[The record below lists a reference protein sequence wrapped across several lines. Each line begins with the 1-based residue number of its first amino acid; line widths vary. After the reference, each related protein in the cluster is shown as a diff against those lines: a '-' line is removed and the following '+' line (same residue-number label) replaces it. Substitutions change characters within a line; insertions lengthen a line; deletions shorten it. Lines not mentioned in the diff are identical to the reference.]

1 MNMDE
6 AYRKALDM
14 ERRREKSKR
23 KAAQGKFEA
32 DVVHVDGWLD
42 DSDNPDKLEPYSDG
56 GDGVERLVASVD
68 DDEREHDRRITA
80 ALSLL
85 SASDRRF
92 AEEILRGKSWR
103 DLGFN
108 SRQAFHQRLDRLVQ
122 KVRENGGFGKL

>member
-1 MNMDE
+1 MNDG
-6 AYRKALDM
+6 YRKALDM
-14 ERRREKSKR
+14 EGRREWSRRKS
-23 KAAQGKFEA
+23 AQGSFEWNMA
-32 DVVHVDGWLD
+32 RLGGWQENSDSPDVMDV
-42 DSDNPDKLEPYSDG
+42 YSDH
-56 GDGVERLVASVD
+56 GDGVERLVAMVD
-68 DDEREHDRRITA
+68 DDERECERRITA

-108 SRQAFHQRLDRLVQ
+108 SRQAFYQRLDRLVQ